1 MFKQKEIKT
10 IIALLEQQE
19 QLVQDEYSNGV
30 YNGIEL
36 ALSVLEKREPKFQYL
51 PKEPKVIE
59 KELNMDRTVGCGII
73 RRGEKCENT

>member
-10 IIALLEQQE
+10 IRALLEQQE

-36 ALSVLEKREPKFQYL
+36 ALSVLEKREPRFQYL

-59 KELNMDRTVGCGII
+59 KELKMDRTVGCGII
-73 RRGEKCENT
+73 KRGKQNENT

>member
-1 MFKQKEIKT
+1 MFKQKETKT
-10 IIALLEQQE
+10 IRALLEQHE

-59 KELNMDRTVGCGII
+59 KELKTDRTVGCGII
-73 RRGEKCENT
+73 RRGEQRENN